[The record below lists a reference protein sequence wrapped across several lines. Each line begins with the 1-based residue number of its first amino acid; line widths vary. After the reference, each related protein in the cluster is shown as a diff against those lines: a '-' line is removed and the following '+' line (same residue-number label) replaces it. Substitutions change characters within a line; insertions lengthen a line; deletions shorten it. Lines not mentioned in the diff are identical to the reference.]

1 MSKQRGFTL
10 VELIVVMVVIGIMA
24 GILVVFFSPAL
35 SNYFDTA
42 RRAGLSDVADG
53 AMRRI
58 VRDVRM
64 SVPNSVRSWGNQCVE
79 MVPTSSGGRHRTGP
93 DIDWDAANATN
104 PSLWMDP
111 GQTYGAFDTVTQ
123 ANARENDWVVI
134 GNQEADDIYLGANR
148 QLVNNAAD
156 HAGGVPGFSRITLKG
171 NIKVPAGYDG
181 ARYVVVPG
189 GQGPVTYTCQGSA
202 GTDAAGNGKYTLQRH
217 SGYGFQSPDS
227 TTCPAIAA
235 VPAIVANHVSACSF
249 RYDPNPG
256 ATQESGFLE
265 VDITVTEANESVR
278 LRFGVHVDN
287 VP

>member
-79 MVPTSSGGRHRTGP
+79 MVPTSSGGRYRTGP
-93 DIDWDAANATN
+93 DIDWDTANAAN

-111 GQTYGAFDTVTQ
+111 GQTYSTFDTVTQ
-123 ANARENDWVVI
+123 ASTQRDDWVVI
-134 GNQEADDIYLGANR
+134 GNQESDDIYLGTNR
-148 QLVNNAAD
+148 QLVDTAVD
-156 HAGGVPGFSRITLKG
+156 HVGGTPGFSRITLKG
-171 NIKVPAGYDG
+171 DIKVPAGYDG

-189 GQGPVTYTCQGSA
+189 GQGPVTYTCQGEA
-202 GTDAAGNGKYTLQRH
+202 GTDAAGSGKLTLQRL
-217 SGYGFQSPDS
+217 SGYGFPSPAS
-227 TTCPAIAA
+227 TSCPASAA
-235 VPAIVANHVSACSF
+235 VPAIVASHVSACTF
-249 RYDPNPG
+249 RYESNPG